1 MDSFPDGGKSSRC
14 WGLPDHL
21 LTNNKKKKSKEN
33 NVSCLQMADLL
44 TVHKDGRTH
53 CHVTHWF
60 ATNSFRSLVTDFM
73 FSAVLSFC
81 LVLTCWS

>member
-1 MDSFPDGGKSSRC
+1 MDSFPEGGKSSRC

-21 LTNNKKKKSKEN
+21 LTNKKKKTSKED
-33 NVSCLQMADLL
+33 NVSL

-60 ATNSFRSLVTDFM
+60 AINLFRTLVTDFM

-81 LVLTCWS
+81 LVLRCWS